1 MKHKQAYIKLA
12 SLRLA
17 INYVLRNRSMT
28 KLASEWTNPLIGAGV
43 GMGLGYLLSPEKH
56 KLLGTLGGGLLGG
69 AAGYG
74 FNKLRG
80 NNKPS
85 YDSDIVVNKDGSL
98 SIPYYDYLRDD
109 DGHIV
114 FGEDNKP
121 QRSLEPTFV
130 NIPKKQVDIL
140 NNFGPDFINQFR
152 KYTDI
157 TNFNDGK
164 EPFVSWKDPNSPWD
178 LGLTPKQQL
187 ELYYSGFGGNAGW
200 NAPGYETVPYQNI
213 APIAGYGSMLGRA
226 YPELSRLNDSHF
238 YTDNNLNS
246 LYDFFE
252 QRSIPDLR
260 DFGNPDSPWWQSNKE
275 AVINLINSLPLAE

>member
-1 MKHKQAYIKLA
+1 M
-12 SLRLA
+12 
-17 INYVLRNRSMT
+17 
-28 KLASEWTNPLIGAGV
+28 
-43 GMGLGYLLSPEKH
+43 LSPEKH

-80 NNKPS
+80 NNNHS

-114 FGEDNKP
+114 FGEDHKP

-200 NAPGYETVPYQNI
+200 NTPGYGTFSYQNRI
-213 APIAGYGSMLGRA
+213 PIAGYGSMLGMA
-226 YPELSRLNDSHF
+226 YPELSRLNDLHF

-252 QRSIPDLR
+252 QRSLSDLR
-260 DFGNPDSPWWQSNKE
+260 DFGNPDSPWWQNNKE
-275 AVINLINSLPLAE
+275 AFINLINSLPLAE